1 MTTRALN
8 APTLPTADIDIRVSD
23 IRVSETS
30 SPDMTQALLR
40 DALARLQAAEQ
51 IIAAQEKTIRDLE
64 DIASTDLLTGLMNR
78 RGLENFFEQELSRMR
93 RGTSEGAV
101 LVMIDL
107 DGFKAINDTY
117 GHKAGDECLK
127 EVATQLLNSIR
138 ISDGAAR
145 FGGDEFA
152 ILLTQT
158 DPKKVLSRVQ
168 SIRSVLN
175 SVAFKWEGQE
185 LACGGSVGT
194 APVNVSDK
202 DFSVAYLAADT
213 ALYVDKTA
221 RKKPVPAR

>member
-51 IIAAQEKTIRDLE
+51 IIAAQEKTIRELE

-78 RGLENFFEQELSRMR
+78 RGLESFFEQELSRMR

-158 DPKKVLSRVQ
+158 DPKKVLSRRAM
-168 SIRSVLN
+168 SILMGSTRIIGWGSCTRSTFVRLPTP
-175 SVAFKWEGQE
+175 GRG
-185 LACGGSVGT
+185 LARRREQV
-194 APVNVSDK
+194 
-202 DFSVAYLAADT
+202 
-213 ALYVDKTA
+213 
-221 RKKPVPAR
+221 